1 MDGAQGGDRPERPA
15 LVTALELD
23 NDVLSARIAA
33 RACPARSRTMRYACG
48 WFVRTS
54 LMCAALLAILYG
66 YRYAE
71 AHCDYLVQ
79 NHVRVLCED
88 NARLKRELSRETL
101 AERARF
107 TGRTMTAFLWV
118 FALTLGALYWQ
129 WNNNERSYHAGF
141 GAGYAEAFGVKR
153 DGAGGSSTVSSPV
166 ATPPTTPG
174 DATGSP
180 MPETGENP
188 PTKTI
193 EYKNGVLTT
202 TTWPVPG
209 FSPPTTP
216 RGGARH

>member
-71 AHCDYLVQ
+71 A
-79 NHVRVLCED
+79 
-88 NARLKRELSRETL
+88 
-101 AERARF
+101 
-107 TGRTMTAFLWV
+107 
-118 FALTLGALYWQ
+118 
-129 WNNNERSYHAGF
+129 
-141 GAGYAEAFGVKR
+141 FGVKR

-209 FSPPTTP
+209 FSPPPPP
-216 RGGARH
+216 RGAVRH